1 MEIGSFLTD
10 ANFVQNSIAV
20 NVVVVDADVVAV
32 VVVAVAVV
40 WTLRWDD
47 TANDW
52 NKKSNTE
59 RNFSNPY
66 SLARA
71 LGRTFT

>member
-10 ANFVQNSIAV
+10 ANFVQNSIAAKF
-20 NVVVVDADVVAV
+20 VVVDADVIAV
-32 VVVAVAVV
+32 VVVVV